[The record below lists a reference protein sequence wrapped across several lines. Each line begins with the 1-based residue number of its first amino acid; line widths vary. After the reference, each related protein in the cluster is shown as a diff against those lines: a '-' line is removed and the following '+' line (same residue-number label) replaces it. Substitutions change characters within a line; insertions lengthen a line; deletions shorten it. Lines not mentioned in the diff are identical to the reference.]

1 MLRWTVTKEMPR
13 ARKVITMKLRFPF
26 IDCLSVLWMISVVC
40 GSAAAYAD
48 DDLANSEAK
57 KMPQSVEDIVPPG
70 TEPIVLGTG
79 YGFCEGPAAD
89 AEGNVYFSDGK
100 NDSIYVYRVGKGV
113 ELFVN
118 DSTDAN
124 GMMFNS
130 KGELLV
136 CEGAAR
142 RVVAFD
148 VATKK
153 KRIVVSNYQG
163 TPFNEPNDLTVD
175 VQDGFYFTDPN
186 YHHRGQ
192 PSLMKEAVYYVSPQ
206 GEVTRVSEVC
216 VRPNGILLD
225 PANRY
230 LYLADNAAGIIY
242 RYPVIGPGKLGE
254 VEKWIDLG
262 AHPDGMTMDE
272 WGNLYVACGKAGIK
286 VYTEK
291 GRSLGTIA
299 VPYASNC
306 VFGGKGFRTLF
317 VTSAD
322 KFLALAT
329 HVRGAIPVVCTSR
342 EQPPQRE

>member
-1 MLRWTVTKEMPR
+1 MDTVGQ
-13 ARKVITMKLRFPF
+13 ARKVVTMKCRSAFAGW
-26 IDCLSVLWMISVVC
+26 LSALSMITLVC
-40 GSAAAYAD
+40 GSAVAYAD
-48 DDLANSEAK
+48 ENRANSEAG
-57 KMPQSVEDIVPPG
+57 KMPQRVEDIVPPG
-70 TEPIVLGTG
+70 TEPTVLGTG

-89 AEGNVYFSDGK
+89 ADGNVYFSDGK
-100 NDSIYVYRVGKGV
+100 NDSIYVYREGKGV

-148 VATKK
+148 VTTRK
-153 KRIVVSNYQG
+153 KRIVASNYQG

-175 VQDGFYFTDPN
+175 LQDGFYFTDPN

-192 PSLMKEAVYYVSPQ
+192 PSLMKEAVYYVNPQ

-225 PANRY
+225 PRNRY
-230 LYLADNAAGIIY
+230 LYLADNAAGLIY
-242 RYPVIGPGKLGE
+242 RYPVVGPGKLGK

-272 WGNLYVACGKAGIK
+272 WGNLYVACGKAGVK
-286 VYTEK
+286 VYTEN
-291 GRSLGTIA
+291 GQYLGTIV

-306 VFGGKGFRTLF
+306 VFGGREFRTLF

-322 KFLALAT
+322 KFLAIPT
-329 HVRGAIPVVCTSR
+329 QVRGAPPVVCRSHEKSQER
-342 EQPPQRE
+342 P

>member
-1 MLRWTVTKEMPR
+1 
-13 ARKVITMKLRFPF
+13 MKFRFSV
-26 IDCLSVLWMISVVC
+26 IDCWGVLCTISILC
-40 GSAAAYAD
+40 GLAAACAD
-48 DDLANSEAK
+48 DSQADSEAG
-57 KMPQSVEDIVPPG
+57 KMPQSVADIVPPG

-100 NDSIYVYRVGKGV
+100 NDSIYVYRIGKGV

-148 VATKK
+148 VTTRK
-153 KRIVVSNYQG
+153 KRIVASNYQG

-175 VQDGFYFTDPN
+175 LQDGFYFTDPN

-192 PSLMKEAVYYVSPQ
+192 PSLMKEAVYYVSPE

-225 PANRY
+225 PRNRY

-262 AHPDGMTMDE
+262 AHPDGMTLDE
-272 WGNLYVACGKAGIK
+272 WGNLYVACGKTGIK
-286 VYTEK
+286 VYSEK
-291 GRSLGTIA
+291 GRYLGTIA

-306 VFGGKGFRTLF
+306 VFGGKEFRTLF

-322 KFLALAT
+322 KFLAVPT
-329 HVRGAIPVVCTSR
+329 QVRGALPVVCTSKK
-342 EQPPQRE
+342 PSP